1 MTNERGGVLTE
12 KDFYVIY
19 PHETATKTG
28 ETPPSYETLLAA
40 AGQTYDPAN
49 REYSVYL
56 TSNDTQASLTQSR
69 IEELSVAPQ
78 SDLSKTQEIMEIDR
92 QYVNKN
98 DLFGATQDAIEN
110 NVNTDIRLIWADE
123 RVLEDKRDEKTLA
136 RAKAVIT
143 DFNEKINLDRV
154 IREAITSTFRD
165 GTHVLYLRRR
175 SESAGK
181 GVENLAGADY
191 VVDSYPLGV
200 VEISDYEVGG
210 DPYVLMNMDELKN
223 RLSKTHKTTKKKQ
236 PLFFRKT
243 DDEVKANYAPEV
255 QKAYAA
261 KEKYAKLDLS
271 NSGVM
276 RINNQGRQYGLSP
289 YFRALTPALLLEKF
303 EAADR
308 AAARNRSKTIIH
320 QQMIK
325 EILGPEYKKDAYEDQ
340 ARAHKNFMD
349 AWGQSIVAVTTPPSV
364 SKISYIEPKGET
376 TNIQMIEYLRGRIMS
391 TLGVEFMLSG
401 DGQSLGS
408 VNLGTKQLMRTIN
421 KISRQVEP
429 ILEKWYRM
437 VLQNCG
443 LDPSYAPRVEIID
456 SEYMEP
462 SVKMEL
468 ARTLHQTFNCSYET
482 AFEVMGRSYR
492 DERERREKENKDGT
506 GDTFEPWG
514 NAYTASPDK
523 KGGRGGTEGP
533 TAKSAPKPGEKKG
546 GRTPDKDS
554 KNLEKQAYDHER
566 YQALNQ

>member
-1 MTNERGGVLTE
+1 MEE
-12 KDFYVIY
+12 KEFHIVY
-19 PHETATKTG
+19 PHEVAMKSE
-28 ETPPSYETLLAA
+28 ETPPRYETVLAA
-40 AGQTYDPAN
+40 AGDTYDPSN
-49 REYSVYL
+49 RAYSAYL
-56 TSNDTQASLTQSR
+56 TSSETQASLTQSR

-78 SDLSKTQEIMEIDR
+78 SDLSKTREIMEIDR

-123 RVLEDKRDEKTLA
+123 RVADEKRDAKTLV
-136 RAKAVIT
+136 RAKAVIA
-143 DFNEKINLDRV
+143 DFNEKVNLDRV

-165 GTHVLYLRRR
+165 GTYVLYLRRR
-175 SESAGK
+175 AEGAGK
-181 GVENLAGADY
+181 SQDDLTGADY

-210 DPYVLMNMDELKN
+210 DPYVLMNIDELKN
-223 RLSKTHKTTKKKQ
+223 RLNKTHKTTKKRQ

-271 NSGVM
+271 NTGVM

-325 EILGPEYKKDAYEDQ
+325 EILGPEYKKDCYEEQ

-364 SKISYIEPKGET
+364 LKISYVEPKGDT
-376 TNIQMIEYLRGRIMS
+376 TNIQMISYLRGRIMS

-401 DGQSLGS
+401 GGQSLGS

-421 KISRQVEP
+421 KISRQLEP

-437 VLQNCG
+437 VLQDRG
-443 LDPSYAPRVEIID
+443 IDVTYAPRVEIID

-462 SVKMEL
+462 NVKMEL

-482 AFEVMGRSYR
+482 AFEIIGRSYK

-506 GDTFEPWG
+506 GDVFEPWA
-514 NAYTASPDK
+514 NAYTASPNK
-523 KGGRGGTEGP
+523 QSGGGGGDAPEV
-533 TAKSAPKPGEKKG
+533 KSAPKAGEKKG
-546 GRTPDKDS
+546 GRTPDEDS
-554 KNLEKQAYDHER
+554 KNPEKQAKS
-566 YQALNQ
+566 